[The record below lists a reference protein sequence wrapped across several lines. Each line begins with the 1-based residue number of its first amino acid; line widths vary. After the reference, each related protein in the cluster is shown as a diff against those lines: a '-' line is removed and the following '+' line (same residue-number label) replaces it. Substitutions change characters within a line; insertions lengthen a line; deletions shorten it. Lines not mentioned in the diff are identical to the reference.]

1 MFDIYKYDRRLLD
14 DYMGICNDLE
24 TALKSFDTL
33 HSDIYAAFEALQEE
47 AEDIEE
53 RINICSMRLGNAS
66 RAHCRRGLGK
76 DAEHVIGPYACS
88 DTDWIPVDDD
98 MQIEFQ
104 WNTLKDN

>member
-14 DYMGICNDLE
+14 DYMKICNDLE
-24 TALKSFDTL
+24 TALQSFDTL

-66 RAHCRRGLGK
+66 RATAAGAWGKMRSMSLVLMPAVIPTGYLWMMICRLSSSGI
-76 DAEHVIGPYACS
+76 H
-88 DTDWIPVDDD
+88 
-98 MQIEFQ
+98 
-104 WNTLKDN
+104 